1 MTYDESEEK
10 DIDDGYVPLSIK
22 LWNQIALLHAERDE
36 ARRMYC
42 DVISQNVSYGR
53 SNIQKA
59 EELGWNCYKKK
70 KTP

>member
-10 DIDDGYVPLSIK
+10 DYVPLVIK

-42 DVISQNVSYGR
+42 DVISVNFKYGR

-59 EELGWNCYKKK
+59 EELGWNCYKKE
-70 KTP
+70 TQ

>member
-1 MTYDESEEK
+1 MTYDESEE
-10 DIDDGYVPLSIK
+10 YVPLSIK

-42 DVISQNVSYGR
+42 DVISVNSKYGR

-59 EELGWNCYKKK
+59 EELGWNCYRKE
-70 KTP
+70 TQ